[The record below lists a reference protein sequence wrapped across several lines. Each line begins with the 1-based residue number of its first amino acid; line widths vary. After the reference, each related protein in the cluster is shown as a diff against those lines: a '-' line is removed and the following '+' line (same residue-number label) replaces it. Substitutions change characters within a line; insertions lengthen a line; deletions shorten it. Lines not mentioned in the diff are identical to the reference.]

1 MTPKFYRF
9 TQLSVILAALGLT
22 LLAFGAT
29 SVAAQS
35 SKATIVGTVRD
46 AQDAVIPGAKV
57 TVTNVATN
65 QVREVETN
73 SEGDYIA
80 PDLQIGTYKVE
91 ASAPNFSNGA
101 VDNIILQVGDRLQID
116 VTLPAA
122 GASEVVTVN
131 ASEAPL
137 VQTETSSRG
146 DVITGRQLTELP
158 LSGRNFT
165 QLAVLSPGVSRASTG
180 VLTDQ
185 TQYNQGNPAAGSVPG
200 EGNAQG
206 STEASRFARSGGASI
221 SANGQR
227 STNNNFSLD
236 GVDNNE
242 SSFGTIGVYPAP
254 DAIAEFKIETS
265 VPRAE
270 VGRATGAVV
279 NTTFR
284 SGTNEIHGSAY
295 YYGQNSALNATS
307 PILNGKPAN
316 TNDPEALARFAAS
329 NKKTVQQINEFGF
342 TAGGPIIKD
351 RWFIFGD
358 YLGQRNNLP
367 IPISTAV
374 PTALSR
380 MGNFS
385 EFDSPVINPQTGNP
399 FPNNII
405 PNLQGQ
411 PGFSGPAFTFLND
424 YPLPTVN
431 IRNPSA
437 GNPNFFS
444 TRANT
449 EQIDS
454 FDIKTDATLTS
465 SNTISGR
472 YSFSNQST
480 TRANFFPVIPTAGF
494 GAGDE
499 FGDTRQVAI
508 SDVQVFS
515 PTWLNEARFGW
526 TRINIGIFNCGVDG
540 ACGINPNYSADIGI
554 PNVNR
559 GDLLTTGG
567 MLTGGFGTG
576 EFEFSGDGGPFIVN
590 QDNFYYAD
598 TMTVVK
604 GPHTIKFGFEYR
616 DYHTNTID
624 GGRSGNLKGHLQYAA
639 GSPGSTGN
647 VQADYLLGTPAAAAF
662 AANVPGGAFNLRQ
675 HETSFFVQ
683 DDWKVT
689 PNLTVN
695 YGLRYDLFPSASET
709 DNRISNYDPVN
720 GVVVVEGSNGN
731 DLVSTDKNN
740 FGPRIGAAYAFGA
753 NNSMVIRGG
762 YGLIYTLDGV
772 DYPPLIRNPPF
783 TQQIVDGPFNG
794 GTGVYNLTTGPPLAT
809 TAINPLEL
817 PTNYQ
822 VFYTPAN
829 QQTAYAHQ
837 WNLTYEWGF
846 AENWAFNVAYVGT
859 RANSLLTTRDI
870 GNNGLGTAVNYLGQV
885 MNSVAAYEN
894 RAKSWYDGLQTQVQR
909 RFSNGW
915 QFRANYTWSKTLD
928 QSNGVFDGA
937 GQRRGAYGGPQNP
950 LDTALVGE
958 KGISG
963 LNVTSLFSAD
973 ALYELPFGAGK
984 KYLNDE
990 GWVNQV
996 VGGWQ
1001 LNTILTGRTGQPFT
1015 VAAGDTFRASLI
1027 PGIDP
1032 YTNNGNGGQYLNPD
1046 AFADPNNPDEAKYY
1060 TTVFNENGRA
1070 FLVGDTARNAFTGP
1084 GYFRVDASFLKNFPI
1099 TESIRLEFGM
1109 QFFNLFNSA
1118 DYVVPSNDIH
1128 AGDFGSFVYTGAQP
1142 ARVVQY
1148 RFRVIF

>member
-1 MTPKFYRF
+1 MTPKLYRL
-9 TQLSVILAALGLT
+9 TQLAVVFVVLGLA
-22 LLAFGAT
+22 LFAVGVT

-35 SKATIVGTVRD
+35 NKATIVGTVRD
-46 AQDAVIPGAKV
+46 QQDAVIPGAKV

-73 SEGDYIA
+73 SDGDYIA
-80 PDLQIGTYKVE
+80 PDLMIGTYKVE
-91 ASAPNFSNGA
+91 ASAPNFSAGA
-101 VDNIILQVGDRLQID
+101 VDNVILQVGDRLQID
-116 VTLPAA
+116 VTLAPAGSA
-122 GASEVVTVN
+122 EVVTIN
-131 ASEAPL
+131 ASEEPL
-137 VQTETSSRG
+137 VQRETSSRG
-146 DVITGRQLTELP
+146 DVVTGRQLTELP

-165 QLAVLSPGVSRASTG
+165 QLAILSPGVTRASTG

-206 STEASRFARSGGASI
+206 STEASRFSRSGGAAI

-227 STNNNFSLD
+227 ATNNNFSLD

-316 TNDPEALARFAAS
+316 TNDPAALARFYAS

-374 PTALSR
+374 PTELSR

-385 EFDSPVINPQTGNP
+385 EFDAPVMNPQTGNP

-411 PGFSGPAFTFLND
+411 PGYSGPAYTFLND

-437 GNPNFFS
+437 GNPNFFGI
-444 TRANT
+444 RANT
-449 EQIDS
+449 EDIDS
-454 FDIKTDATLTS
+454 FDIKTDAALTS
-465 SNTISGR
+465 NNNISGR

-508 SDVQVFS
+508 SDVHIFS
-515 PTWLNEARFGW
+515 PTMLNEARFGW
-526 TRINIGIFNCGVDG
+526 TQINIGIFNCGVDG

-559 GDLLTTGG
+559 GSLLTTGG

-590 QDNFYYAD
+590 QNNFYYAD
-598 TMTVVK
+598 SMTIVK
-604 GPHTIKFGFEYR
+604 GQHTVKFGVEFRNYR
-616 DYHTNTID
+616 TETID
-624 GGRSGNLKGHLQYAA
+624 GGRSGGLKGHIQYA
-639 GSPGSTGN
+639 GGGPGSTGN
-647 VQADYLLGTPAAAAF
+647 VQADYLLGRPAVAAF
-662 AANVPGGAFNLRQ
+662 GADVPGGEFHLRQ
-675 HETSFFVQ
+675 NELSLFVQ

-689 PNLTVN
+689 PHLTVN
-695 YGLRYDLFPSASET
+695 YGLRYDLFPSASEA

-720 GVVVVEGSNGN
+720 GIVVVDNGGDN
-731 DLVSTDKNN
+731 LVSADKNN
-740 FGPRIGAAYAFGA
+740 FGPRIGAAYSFGE
-753 NNSMVIRGG
+753 NDQFVFRGG
-762 YGLIYTLDGV
+762 YGLIYTLDGI

-783 TQQIVDGPFNG
+783 TEQIVDGPFNG
-794 GTGVYNLTTGPPLAT
+794 GSGVYNLTTGPPVAT
-809 TAINPLEL
+809 TPIDPLNL
-817 PTNYQ
+817 PTGAAVY
-822 VFYTPAN
+822 YTPPN

-837 WNLTYEWGF
+837 WNLTFEWGF
-846 AENWAFNVAYVGT
+846 AQNWAMNVGYVGT
-859 RANSLLTTRDI
+859 RANSLLTTRNI
-870 GNNGLGTAVNYLGQV
+870 GNNGLGTAINSQGQV
-885 MNSVAAYEN
+885 MNSVVAYEN

-937 GQRRGAYGGPQNP
+937 GQRRGSDGGPQDPN
-950 LDTALVGE
+950 DTNLVGE

-963 LNVTSLFSAD
+963 INAEHLFSGD

-1001 LNTILTGRTGQPFT
+1001 LNAIVTARSGQPFT
-1015 VAAGDTFRASLI
+1015 VGAGDTFRATVI
-1027 PGIDP
+1027 PGMDP
-1032 YTNNGNGGQYLNPD
+1032 YTNNGNGGQYLNVA
-1046 AFADPNNPDEAKYY
+1046 AFANPNNPDQAKYY
-1060 TTVFNENGRA
+1060 TTVYNQNGRS
-1070 FLVGDTARNAFTGP
+1070 FLVGYSGRNEFTGP
-1084 GYFRVDASFLKNFPI
+1084 GYARVDASFLKNFPI
-1099 TESIRLEFGM
+1099 TENIRLEFGM

-1118 DYVVPSNDIH
+1118 DYVVPSNDVRN
-1128 AGDFGSFVYTGAQP
+1128 GDFGSFVYTGAQP

-1148 RFRVIF
+1148 RFRVVF